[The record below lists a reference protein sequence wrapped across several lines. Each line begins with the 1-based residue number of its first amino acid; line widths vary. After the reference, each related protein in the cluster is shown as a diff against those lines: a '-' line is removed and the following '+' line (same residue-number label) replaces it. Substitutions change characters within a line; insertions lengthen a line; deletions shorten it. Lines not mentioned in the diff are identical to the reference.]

1 MSDLWQIRVY
11 DNQQPIYSGQFS
23 GKVELGRQSDPTERL
38 CSRKFLDKDDC
49 WRLVVAGRDE
59 DSVSR
64 RHALLTPT
72 AAGRARVENLSA
84 KVAIG
89 LPDGRLDPGQSREAA
104 LPLVLVLGR
113 KTVRIQEG
121 LDEPPLPLQGL
132 KEATAPPMASAS
144 GFATIA
150 LPQLV
155 EQGENVGIEEIIQ
168 WLQAMMV
175 VLQAAAGSSEFFAK
189 AAQAVVE
196 AVGLDSGTVLLL
208 EQGEWTPVA
217 QYHAPGQAI
226 AARAPSRQVLGKVER
241 DRRTF
246 FLTPQQNVEEGAEGA
261 SLVGLSAVVAAPIL
275 NERGRVIGALYGDRR
290 ISTLPGVPPQITK
303 VDAMLV
309 ELLASGVA
317 TGLARQEQERAAA
330 SARVQFEQ
338 FFTPQLAHVIANRPE
353 LLEGQDAEI
362 SVLFCDIRG
371 FSRVAERLGPAW
383 TVKWINNVMGTLSDC
398 VLAHNGVLV
407 DYIGD
412 MIMAMWGAPET
423 RPDHAQ
429 LACQAAID
437 MMNRLPELNAVW
449 EPTLGEKMDVGIGI
463 NTGVARVGNTGS
475 YRKFKY
481 GPLGN
486 TVNLASRVEG
496 LTKHLKARLLVTSDT
511 QKHLG
516 PEFPARR
523 IGLVRVVNIQE
534 PVELHELFDPE
545 LPGWQDLKREYELAL
560 EQFERQEFRQAA
572 KTLGSLMPAHP
583 DDRPSLVL
591 MSRVVNCMVDPE
603 AFNPVFEPK
612 SK

>member
-1 MSDLWQIRVY
+1 MSELWQIRVY
-11 DNQQPIYSGQFS
+11 DNQQPIYSGQFN
-23 GKVELGRQSDPTERL
+23 GRVELGRQSDPTERL
-38 CSRKFLDKDDC
+38 CSRKFLDKEDC

-64 RHALLTPT
+64 RHAMLTPVT
-72 AAGRARVENLSA
+72 EGRARIENLSA
-84 KVAIG
+84 KVAIV
-89 LPDGRLDPGQSREAA
+89 LPDGRLEPGQAREVV
-104 LPLVLVLGR
+104 LPLVLLLGR

-121 LDEPPLPLQGL
+121 PDEPQLPLQGL
-132 KEATAPPMASAS
+132 KEATAPPMPSTS

-150 LPQLV
+150 LPQRV
-155 EQGENVGIEEIIQ
+155 EKGGGVEIEEIIE
-168 WLQAMMV
+168 WLQATMV

-196 AVGLDSGTVLLL
+196 AVGLDSGCVLLL
-208 EQGEWTPVA
+208 ENSEWTPVA
-217 QYHAPGQAI
+217 QHFAPGQE
-226 AARAPSRQVLGKVER
+226 AAGRSPSRQVLTKVER

-246 FLTPQQNVEEGAEGA
+246 FLTPQQDVEEGIEGA
-261 SLVGLSAVVAAPIL
+261 SLVGLAAVVAAPIL
-275 NERGRVIGALYGDRR
+275 NERGKTIGALYGDRR
-290 ISTLPGVPPQITK
+290 ISPQPGVPPQITK
-303 VDAMLV
+303 IDAMLV
-309 ELLASGVA
+309 ELLATGVA

-330 SARVQFEQ
+330 SARVQLEQ
-338 FFTPQLAHVIANRPE
+338 FFTPELAHVIANRPE

-412 MIMAMWGAPET
+412 MIMAMWGAPEA
-423 RPDHAQ
+423 RADHSQ
-429 LACQAAID
+429 LACRAALEMIH
-437 MMNRLPELNAVW
+437 RLPELNAVW
-449 EPTLGEKMDVGIGI
+449 EPTLGESMDLGIGI

-486 TVNLASRVEG
+486 TVNLASRIEG
-496 LTKHLKARLLVTSDT
+496 LTKHLKARLLVTADSH
-511 QKHLG
+511 KLLG
-516 PEFPARR
+516 PDFPSRR
-523 IGLVRVVNIQE
+523 IGLVRVVNIAE
-534 PVELHELFDPE
+534 PVELYELFDPE
-545 LPGWQDLKREYELAL
+545 LRAWSDLKREYELAL
-560 EQFERQEFRQAA
+560 EQFEHQEFRQAA
-572 KTLGSLMPAHP
+572 RTLGALMPVHP
-583 DDRPSLVL
+583 DDGPSLVL
-591 MSRVVNCMVDPE
+591 MSRVVNCMVDPD